1 MWGRKNL
8 TFKEN
13 LGLVYFVLPFIS
25 VVENKI
31 SLVCSILFGKSE
43 YKIKIKN
50 TIIEIPRT
58 KFDSLRS
65 LLACLTYSISYSID
79 ASKNLEISFDEN
91 SKFRIS
97 LKGLSFE
104 DSNLL
109 ELLHEGNKYCANF
122 LNDISFTDIRKQT
135 YRIISEN
142 DKKIIITSNGIKF
155 FVDSIHPG
163 NTIIETFVREI
174 HSINPKIDWNNK
186 IVVDVG
192 AECGD
197 TPLYFASMGAKV
209 FAFEPLKKHFEFFKK
224 NMNLNPILSEK
235 IIPINAAIGK
245 DEQLKF
251 YVSSDDESGTFGA
264 SFVSNNQDKN
274 SKIELVDGY
283 KLETARKKFGIKHID
298 LLKMDC
304 KECEFYLTDEDIK
317 DIDRIKLEYAIF
329 SSVYG
334 NERFK
339 LDDLLDL
346 LKRNG
351 FKCSIFRNGDTNRLS
366 NRIAGNIYATKV

>member
-1 MWGRKNL
+1 M

-13 LGLVYFVLPFIS
+13 LRLVYFVLPFIS
-25 VVENKI
+25 VVENKA
-31 SLVCSILFGKSE
+31 SLICTLLFGKSE

-50 TIIEIPRT
+50 TIVKIPRT
-58 KFDSLRS
+58 KFHSLRD
-65 LLACLTYSISYSID
+65 LLACLTYSISYSLD
-79 ASKNLEISFDEN
+79 SSGNLEISFDEN

-97 LKGLSFE
+97 LKELSFE
-104 DSNLL
+104 DTNLL
-109 ELLHEGNKYCANF
+109 ELLYEGSKHCANF
-122 LNDISFTDIRKQT
+122 LNDVSFTDIRKQT

-142 DKKIIITSNGIKF
+142 NKKIIITSNGIRF
-155 FVDSIHPG
+155 FLDSIHPG

-174 HSINPKIDWNNK
+174 HSINPKINWNDK

-224 NMNLNPILSEK
+224 NMSLNPTLSEK

-264 SFVSNNQDKN
+264 SFVSNSQDKN
-274 SKIELVDGY
+274 FKIE
-283 KLETARKKFGIKHID
+283 
-298 LLKMDC
+298 
-304 KECEFYLTDEDIK
+304 
-317 DIDRIKLEYAIF
+317 
-329 SSVYG
+329 
-334 NERFK
+334 
-339 LDDLLDL
+339 
-346 LKRNG
+346 
-351 FKCSIFRNGDTNRLS
+351 
-366 NRIAGNIYATKV
+366 

>member
-1 MWGRKNL
+1 M

-25 VVENKI
+25 VVENKA
-31 SLVCSILFGKSE
+31 SLICTLLFGKSE

-50 TIIEIPRT
+50 TIVKIPRT
-58 KFDSLRS
+58 KFHSLRD
-65 LLACLTYSISYSID
+65 LLACLTYSISYSLD
-79 ASKNLEISFDEN
+79 SSGNLEISFDEN

-97 LKGLSFE
+97 LKELSFE
-104 DSNLL
+104 DTNLL
-109 ELLHEGNKYCANF
+109 ELLYEGSKHCANF
-122 LNDISFTDIRKQT
+122 LNDVSFTDIRKQT

-142 DKKIIITSNGIKF
+142 DKKIIITSNGVKF
-155 FVDSIHPG
+155 FLDSIHPG

-174 HSINPKIDWNNK
+174 HSINPKINWNDK

-224 NMNLNPILSEK
+224 NMSLNPTLSEK
-235 IIPINAAIGK
+235 ITPINAAIGK

-251 YVSSDDESGTFGA
+251 YVSGDDESGTFGA

-317 DIDRIKLEYAIF
+317 DIDRIKLEYGIW
-329 SSVYG
+329 
-334 NERFK
+334 NKKFK

-351 FKCSIFRNGDTNRLS
+351 FRYSIFRNQDVNRLS
-366 NRIAGNIYATKV
+366 NRIAGNIYATKL

>member
-1 MWGRKNL
+1 M

-25 VVENKI
+25 VVENKA
-31 SLVCSILFGKSE
+31 SLICTLLFGKSE

-50 TIIEIPRT
+50 TIVKIPRT
-58 KFDSLRS
+58 KFNSLRD
-65 LLACLTYSISYSID
+65 LLACLTYSISYSLD
-79 ASKNLEISFDEN
+79 SSGNLEISFDEN

-97 LKGLSFE
+97 LKELSFE
-104 DSNLL
+104 DTNLL
-109 ELLHEGNKYCANF
+109 ELLYEGSKHCANF
-122 LNDISFTDIRKQT
+122 LNDVSFTDIRKQT

-142 DKKIIITSNGIKF
+142 NKKIIITSNGIRF
-155 FVDSIHPG
+155 FLDSIHPG

-174 HSINPKIDWNNK
+174 HSINPKIDWNDK
-186 IVVDVG
+186 IIVDVG

-224 NMNLNPILSEK
+224 NMTLNPTLSEK

-251 YVSSDDESGTFGA
+251 YVATDDEYGTAAA
-264 SFVSNNQDKN
+264 SFVSNNQGGDFKY
-274 SKIELVDGY
+274 ELVDGY
-283 KLETARKKFGIKHID
+283 KLETARKKFGINHID

-304 KECEFYLTDEDIK
+304 KECEFYLTDEDLK
-317 DIDRIKLEYAIF
+317 DIDRIKLEYTIRDKK
-329 SSVYG
+329 YT
-334 NERFK
+334 
-339 LDDLLDL
+339 LDFLLDL

-351 FKCSIFRNGDTNRLS
+351 FKCSIYRANDRGRLS
-366 NRIAGNIYATKV
+366 NRISGLIYATKL

>member
-25 VVENKI
+25 VVENKA
-31 SLVCSILFGKSE
+31 SLICTLLFGKSE

-50 TIIEIPRT
+50 TIVKIPRT
-58 KFDSLRS
+58 KFNSLRA
-65 LLACLTYSISYSID
+65 LLACLTYSISYSLD
-79 ASKNLEISFDEN
+79 SSGNLEISFDEN

-97 LKGLSFE
+97 LKELSFE
-104 DSNLL
+104 DTNLL
-109 ELLHEGNKYCANF
+109 ELLYEGSKHCANF
-122 LNDISFTDIRKQT
+122 LNDVSFTDIRKQT

-142 DKKIIITSNGIKF
+142 DKKIIITSNGIRF
-155 FVDSIHPG
+155 FLDSIHPG

-197 TPLYFASMGAKV
+197 TPLYFASMGANV

-224 NMNLNPILSEK
+224 NMSLNPTLSEK
-235 IIPINAAIGK
+235 ITPINAAIGK

-251 YVSSDDESGTFGA
+251 YVSDDNDESGSLSA
-264 SFVSNNQDKN
+264 SFVSNEQGKN
-274 SKIELVDGY
+274 FKYELVDGY
-283 KLETARKKFGIKHID
+283 KLETARKKFRINHID

-304 KECEFYLTDEDIK
+304 KECEFYLTDEDLK
-317 DIDRIKLEYAIF
+317 DIDRIKLEYTIINKK
-329 SSVYG
+329 Y
-334 NERFK
+334 K

-351 FKCSIFRNGDTNRLS
+351 FMCSIFRHVDTNILS
-366 NRIAGNIYATKV
+366 NRFAATIYATKV

>member
-1 MWGRKNL
+1 M

-25 VVENKI
+25 VVENKA
-31 SLVCSILFGKSE
+31 SLICALLFGKSE

-50 TIIEIPRT
+50 TIVKIPRT
-58 KFDSLRS
+58 KFGSLRD
-65 LLACLTYSISYSID
+65 LLACLTYSISYSLD
-79 ASKNLEISFDEN
+79 SSGNLEISFDEN

-97 LKGLSFE
+97 LKELSFE
-104 DSNLL
+104 DTNLL
-109 ELLHEGNKYCANF
+109 HLLHFGHKHCANF
-122 LNDISFTDIRKQT
+122 LSDVSFTDIRKQT

-142 DKKIIITSNGIKF
+142 NKKIIITSNGVRF
-155 FVDSIHPG
+155 FLDSIHPG

-174 HSINPKIDWNNK
+174 HSINPKIDWNDK

-224 NMNLNPILSEK
+224 NMTLNPTLSEK

-251 YVSSDDESGTFGA
+251 YVATDDEYGTAAA
-264 SFVSNNQDKN
+264 SFVSNNQGGDFKY
-274 SKIELVDGY
+274 ELVDGY
-283 KLETARKKFGIKHID
+283 KLETARKKFGINHID

-317 DIDRIKLEYAIF
+317 DIDRIKLEYTIRDKK
-329 SSVYG
+329 YT
-334 NERFK
+334 
-339 LDDLLDL
+339 LDFLLDL

-351 FKCSIFRNGDTNRLS
+351 FKCSIYRANDRGRLS
-366 NRIAGNIYATKV
+366 NRISGLIYATKL

>member
-25 VVENKI
+25 IVENKV
-31 SLVCSILFGKSE
+31 SLICSILFGKSE

-50 TIIEIPRT
+50 TIIKIPGT
-58 KFDSLRS
+58 KFDSMMG
-65 LLACLTYSISYSID
+65 LLACLTYSISYSLD
-79 ASKNLEISFDEN
+79 PLGNLEFSFDEN
-91 SKFRIS
+91 NRFRVS
-97 LKGLSFE
+97 LNELSFE
-104 DSNLL
+104 DTNLL
-109 ELLHEGNKYCANF
+109 ELLHFGSRHCANF
-122 LNDISFTDIRKQT
+122 VNNGTLSDIRKQT
-135 YRIISEN
+135 YTINTEN
-142 DKKIIITSNGIKF
+142 NKKVITTSSGIKF
-155 FVDSIHPG
+155 FLDSIHPG

-224 NMNLNPILSEK
+224 NLSLNPTLSEK

-251 YVSSDDESGTFGA
+251 YVSADDEYGTIAA
-264 SFVSNNQDKN
+264 SFVSNNQGKN
-274 SKIELVDGY
+274 FKHELVDGY
-283 KLETARKKFGIKHID
+283 KLETARKKFGINHID

-304 KECEFYLTDEDIK
+304 KECEFYLTDNDLK
-317 DIDRIKLEYAIF
+317 DIDRIKLEYTIWNKK
-329 SSVYG
+329 Y
-334 NERFK
+334 K
-339 LDDLLDL
+339 LEDLLDL

-351 FKCSIFRNGDTNRLS
+351 FKCSIFRHGDNSRLS
-366 NRIAGNIYATKV
+366 NRIGGTIYATKV

>member
-1 MWGRKNL
+1 MWEEENL

-25 VVENKI
+25 VVENKV
-31 SLVCSILFGKSE
+31 SLICSILFGKSE

-50 TIIEIPRT
+50 VSIEIPKT

-65 LLACLTYSISYSID
+65 LLACLTYSISYSVD
-79 ASKNLEISFDEN
+79 QSGNLEISFDEN
-91 SKFRIS
+91 NRFSVS
-97 LKGLSFE
+97 LKELSFE
-104 DSNLL
+104 DENLL
-109 ELLHEGNKYCANF
+109 ELLHFGYRHCANF
-122 LNDISFTDIRKQT
+122 LNDDSFTDIRKQT
-135 YRIISEN
+135 YRIVSRN
-142 DKKIIITSNGIKF
+142 DKKIIVTSNGIRF
-155 FVDSIHPG
+155 FLDSIHPG

-174 HSINPKIDWNNK
+174 HSINPKINWNDK

-197 TPLYFASMGAKV
+197 TPLYFANMGAKV

-224 NMNLNPILSEK
+224 NMSLNPTLSEK

-251 YVSSDDESGTFGA
+251 YVSNDDERGSLAA

-274 SKIELVDGY
+274 FKYELVDGY
-283 KLETARKKFGIKHID
+283 KLATARKKFGINHID

-304 KECEFYLTDEDIK
+304 KECEFYLTDEDLK
-317 DIDRIKLEYAIF
+317 DIDRIKLEYTIMNKK
-329 SSVYG
+329 Y
-334 NERFK
+334 K

-351 FKCSIFRNGDTNRLS
+351 FKCSIFRNGDLSRLS

>member
-31 SLVCSILFGKSE
+31 SLVCSILFGKSA
-43 YKIKIKN
+43 YKIKVKN
-50 TIIEIPRT
+50 TIIEIPGT

-65 LLACLTYSISYSID
+65 LLACLSYSISYSID
-79 ASKNLEISFDEN
+79 ASKNLEILFDEN
-91 SKFRIS
+91 SRFRIS
-97 LKGLSFE
+97 LKELSFE
-104 DSNLL
+104 DANLL
-109 ELLHEGNKYCANF
+109 QLLYLGNKYCANF
-122 LNDISFTDIRKQT
+122 LNDGTLSDIRKQT
-135 YRIISEN
+135 YTIISEN
-142 DKKIIITSNGIKF
+142 NKKIVITSNNVRF
-155 FVDSIHPG
+155 FLDSIHPG

-174 HSINPKIDWNNK
+174 YSINPKIDWNNK
-186 IVVDVG
+186 VVVDVG

-209 FAFEPLKKHFEFFKK
+209 FAFEPLKKHFGFFKK
-224 NMNLNPILSEK
+224 NMGLNPVLSKK

-251 YVSSDDESGTFGA
+251 YVSGDDESGTLGA
-264 SFVSNNQDKN
+264 SFVSNIQDKN
-274 SKIELVDGY
+274 FKYELVDGY
-283 KLETARKKFGIKHID
+283 KLETARKKFGIDHID
-298 LLKMDC
+298 LLTMDC
-304 KECEFYLTDEDIK
+304 KECEFYLTDNDLK
-317 DIDRIKLEYAIF
+317 DIDRIKLEYTIQ
-329 SSVYG
+329 
-334 NERFK
+334 NKKFK

-351 FKCSIFRNGDTNRLS
+351 FKCSIFRNQDVSRLS
-366 NRIAGNIYATKV
+366 NRIAGNIYATKI

>member
-1 MWGRKNL
+1 L
-8 TFKEN
+8 IFKEN

-25 VVENKI
+25 VVENKV
-31 SLVCSILFGKSE
+31 SLICSILFGKSK
-43 YKIKIKN
+43 YKIKINN

-58 KFDSLRS
+58 KFDSLRD
-65 LLACLTYSISYSID
+65 LLACLTYAISYSLD
-79 ASKNLEISFDEN
+79 SSGNLDISLDEN

-97 LKGLSFE
+97 LKELSFE
-104 DSNLL
+104 DANLL
-109 ELLHEGNKYCANF
+109 ELLHYGSRHCANF
-122 LNDISFTDIRKQT
+122 LNDVSFTDIRKQT

-142 DKKIIITSNGIKF
+142 DKKIIITSNGVRF
-155 FVDSIHPG
+155 FLDSIHPG

-174 HSINPKIDWNNK
+174 HSIDPKINWNDK

-209 FAFEPLKKHFEFFKK
+209 FAFEPLQKHFEFFKK
-224 NMNLNPILSEK
+224 NMSLNPILSEK

-264 SFVSNNQDKN
+264 SFVSNSQDKN
-274 SKIELVDGY
+274 FKIELVDGY

-317 DIDRIKLEYAIF
+317 DIDRIKLEYAIWNKK
-329 SSVYG
+329 S
-334 NERFK
+334 K

-351 FKCSIFRNGDTNRLS
+351 FKCSIFRNGDLSRLS
-366 NRIAGNIYATKV
+366 NRITGNIYATKL

>member
-25 VVENKI
+25 IVENKV
-31 SLVCSILFGKSE
+31 SLICSILLGKSE

-50 TIIEIPRT
+50 TIIKIPRNR
-58 KFDSLRS
+58 FNSLRD
-65 LLACLTYSISYSID
+65 LLACLTYSISYSFD
-79 ASKNLEISFDEN
+79 SSGNLEILFDEN
-91 SKFRIS
+91 SKFKIS
-97 LKGLSFE
+97 LNELSLE
-104 DSNLL
+104 DINLL
-109 ELLHEGNKYCANF
+109 ELLHFGSKHCANF
-122 LNDISFTDIRKQT
+122 LNDASFPDIRKQT

-142 DKKIIITSNGIKF
+142 GKKIIITSNGIRF
-155 FVDSIHPG
+155 FLDSIHAG

-174 HSINPKIDWNNK
+174 HSINPRIDWNNK
-186 IVVDVG
+186 VVVDVG

-197 TPLYFASMGAKV
+197 TPLYFASMGANV

-224 NMNLNPILSEK
+224 NMSLNPTLSEK
-235 IIPINAAIGK
+235 ITPINAAIGK

-251 YVSSDDESGTFGA
+251 YVSDDNDEYGSTGA
-264 SFVSNNQDKN
+264 SFVSNNQNKN
-274 SKIELVDGY
+274 FKYESVDGY

-304 KECEFYLTDEDIK
+304 KECEFYLTDEDLK
-317 DIDRIKLEYAIF
+317 DIDRIKLEYTIQ
-329 SSVYG
+329 
-334 NERFK
+334 NKKFK

-351 FKCSIFRNGDTNRLS
+351 YKCSIFRNGDINRLS
-366 NRIAGNIYATKV
+366 NRIAGNIYATKL

>member
-1 MWGRKNL
+1 MWGRENL

-25 VVENKI
+25 VVENKV
-31 SLVCSILFGKSE
+31 SLICSILFGKSE

-58 KFDSLRS
+58 KFNSLRA
-65 LLACLTYSISYSID
+65 LLACLNYSVSYSLD
-79 ASKNLEISFDEN
+79 SSGNLEISFDEN
-91 SKFRIS
+91 SRFRIA
-97 LKGLSFE
+97 LNELSFE
-104 DSNLL
+104 DANLL
-109 ELLHEGNKYCANF
+109 ELLHEGSNHCANF
-122 LNDISFTDIRKQT
+122 VNDITLSDIRKQT
-135 YRIISEN
+135 YTIISEN
-142 DKKIIITSNGIKF
+142 NKKIIITSGGIKF
-155 FVDSIHPG
+155 FLDSIHPG

-174 HSINPKIDWNNK
+174 HSINPKINWDNK
-186 IVVDVG
+186 TVVDVG

-209 FAFEPLKKHFEFFKK
+209 YAFEPLKKHFEFFKK
-224 NMNLNPILSEK
+224 NLSLNPALSEK

-251 YVSSDDESGTFGA
+251 YVSNDDETGTLGA

-274 SKIELVDGY
+274 FKYELVDGY
-283 KLETARKKFGIKHID
+283 KLETARKKFDINHID

-304 KECEFYLTDEDIK
+304 KECEFYLTDDDLK
-317 DIDRIKLEYAIF
+317 DIDRIKLEYTIQ
-329 SSVYG
+329 
-334 NERFK
+334 NKKFK

-351 FKCSIFRNGDTNRLS
+351 FKCSIFRNQDAGRLS
-366 NRIAGNIYATKV
+366 NRIAGTIYATKV

>member
-1 MWGRKNL
+1 MWGGENL

-25 VVENKI
+25 VVENKV
-31 SLVCSILFGKSE
+31 SLICSILFGKSE

-50 TIIEIPRT
+50 TVIEIPRT
-58 KFDSLRS
+58 KFDSLRD
-65 LLACLTYSISYSID
+65 LLACLTYSISYSFD
-79 ASKNLEISFDEN
+79 SSANLEISLDEN

-97 LKGLSFE
+97 LKELSFE
-104 DSNLL
+104 DANLL
-109 ELLHEGNKYCANF
+109 GLLHLGSKHCANF
-122 LNDISFTDIRKQT
+122 LNNVTLPDIRKQT

-142 DKKIIITSNGIKF
+142 DKKIIITSNGVRF
-155 FVDSIHPG
+155 FLDSIHPG

-174 HSINPKIDWNNK
+174 HSIDPKINWNDK

-209 FAFEPLKKHFEFFKK
+209 FAFEPLQKHFEFFKK
-224 NMNLNPILSEK
+224 NMSLNPILSEK

-251 YVSSDDESGTFGA
+251 YVSDDSDEYGSTGA
-264 SFVSNNQDKN
+264 SFVSNNQNKN
-274 SKIELVDGY
+274 FKYELVDGY

-304 KECEFYLTDEDIK
+304 KECEFYLTDEDLK
-317 DIDRIKLEYAIF
+317 DIDRIKLEYTIQ
-329 SSVYG
+329 
-334 NERFK
+334 NKKFK

-351 FKCSIFRNGDTNRLS
+351 YRCSIFRNGDINRLS
-366 NRIAGNIYATKV
+366 NRIAGNIYATKL

>member
-1 MWGRKNL
+1 MNFR
-8 TFKEN
+8 EN
-13 LGLVYFVLPFIS
+13 LGFVYFILPFIS
-25 VVENKI
+25 VVENKV
-31 SLVCSILFGKSE
+31 SLICSILFGKSE

-50 TIIEIPRT
+50 TIVKIPGT
-58 KFDSLRS
+58 KFNELWD
-65 LLACLTYSISYSID
+65 LLACLAYSISYSLD
-79 ASKNLEISFDEN
+79 SSGNLEISFDEN
-91 SKFRIS
+91 SRFRIS
-97 LKGLSFE
+97 LKELPYE
-104 DSNLL
+104 DTNLL
-109 ELLHEGNKYCANF
+109 HLLHFGHMHCANF
-122 LNDISFTDIRKQT
+122 LSDISFTDIRKQT

-142 DKKIIITSNGIKF
+142 DRKIIITSSGIKF
-155 FVDSIHPG
+155 FLDSIHAN

-224 NMNLNPILSEK
+224 NMSLNPALSEK

-251 YVSSDDESGTFGA
+251 YVAVDGEYGTAAA
-264 SFVSNNQDKN
+264 SFVSNNQGKN
-274 SKIELVDGY
+274 FKYELVDGY
-283 KLETARKKFGIKHID
+283 KLETARKKFGINHID

-304 KECEFYLTDEDIK
+304 KECEFHLTDSDLK
-317 DIDRIKLEYAIF
+317 DIDRIKLEYTIQNKK
-329 SSVYG
+329 Y
-334 NERFK
+334 K

-351 FKCSIFRNGDTNRLS
+351 FRCTLFRSNERGRLS
-366 NRIAGNIYATKV
+366 NRIAAHIYATKV

>member
-1 MWGRKNL
+1 MWGGENL

-25 VVENKI
+25 VVENKV
-31 SLVCSILFGKSE
+31 SLICSILFGKSE

-58 KFDSLRS
+58 KFDSLRD
-65 LLACLTYSISYSID
+65 LLACLTYSISYSFD
-79 ASKNLEISFDEN
+79 SSSNLEISLDEN

-97 LKGLSFE
+97 LKELSFE
-104 DSNLL
+104 DANLL
-109 ELLHEGNKYCANF
+109 ELLHLGSKHCANF
-122 LNDISFTDIRKQT
+122 LSDVTLPDIRKQT

-142 DKKIIITSNGIKF
+142 DKKIIITSNGVRF
-155 FVDSIHPG
+155 FLDSIHPG

-174 HSINPKIDWNNK
+174 HSIDPKINWNDK

-209 FAFEPLKKHFEFFKK
+209 FAFEPLQKHFEFFKK
-224 NMNLNPILSEK
+224 NMSLNPILSEK

-251 YVSSDDESGTFGA
+251 YVSDDSDEYGSTGA
-264 SFVSNNQDKN
+264 SFVSNNQNKN
-274 SKIELVDGY
+274 FKYELVDGY

-304 KECEFYLTDEDIK
+304 KECEFYLTDEDLK
-317 DIDRIKLEYAIF
+317 DIDRIKLEYAIW
-329 SSVYG
+329 
-334 NERFK
+334 NKKFK

-351 FKCSIFRNGDTNRLS
+351 FKCSIFRNTDTSRLS
-366 NRIAGNIYATKV
+366 NRIGGNIYATKV

>member
-1 MWGRKNL
+1 L

-25 VVENKI
+25 VVENKV

-58 KFDSLRS
+58 KFDSLRD
-65 LLACLTYSISYSID
+65 LLACLTYAISYSLD
-79 ASKNLEISFDEN
+79 SSGNLEISFDEN
-91 SKFRIS
+91 SKFRIM
-97 LKGLSFE
+97 LKKLSFE
-104 DSNLL
+104 DANLL
-109 ELLHEGNKYCANF
+109 ELLHFGNRHCANF
-122 LNDISFTDIRKQT
+122 LNEVTLPDIRKQT
-135 YRIISEN
+135 YRITSEN

-155 FVDSIHPG
+155 FIDSIHPG

-224 NMNLNPILSEK
+224 NMSLNPALSRK

-251 YVSSDDESGTFGA
+251 YVSDDDESGSFGA
-264 SFVSNNQDKN
+264 SFISNNQDKN
-274 SKIELVDGY
+274 FKYELVDGY
-283 KLETARKKFGIKHID
+283 KLETARKKFGIDHID

-304 KECEFYLTDEDIK
+304 KECEFYLTDDDLK
-317 DIDRIKLEYAIF
+317 DVDRIKLEYTIQ
-329 SSVYG
+329 
-334 NERFK
+334 NEKFK
-339 LDDLLDL
+339 LDNLLDL

-351 FKCSIFRNGDTNRLS
+351 FRCSIFRNQDNNRLS
-366 NRIAGNIYATKV
+366 NRVAGNIYATKV

>member
-1 MWGRKNL
+1 L
-8 TFKEN
+8 TFKAN
-13 LGLVYFVLPFIS
+13 LGLIYFVLPFIS
-25 VVENKI
+25 VVENKV
-31 SLVCSILFGKSE
+31 SLLCSILFGKSN

-58 KFDSLRS
+58 KFDSLRD
-65 LLACLTYSISYSID
+65 LLACLTYAISYSLD
-79 ASKNLEISFDEN
+79 SSGNLDIALDEN

-97 LKGLSFE
+97 LKELSFE
-104 DSNLL
+104 DANLL
-109 ELLHEGNKYCANF
+109 ELLHYGSRHCANF
-122 LNDISFTDIRKQT
+122 LTDFSFTDIRKQT

-142 DKKIIITSNGIKF
+142 DKKIIITSNGVKF
-155 FVDSIHPG
+155 FLDSIHPG

-174 HSINPKIDWNNK
+174 HSINPKINWNDK

-224 NMNLNPILSEK
+224 NMSLNPTLSEK

-251 YVSSDDESGTFGA
+251 YVSADGESGSFAA

-317 DIDRIKLEYAIF
+317 DIDRIKLEYAIWNKK
-329 SSVYG
+329 S
-334 NERFK
+334 K

-351 FKCSIFRNGDTNRLS
+351 FKCSIFRNGDLSRLS
-366 NRIAGNIYATKV
+366 NRITGNIYATKL